1 MLTFFTFLTYLDFVF
16 YSKILELVS
25 YGSGDNLICRSY
37 FTFSTITQSHVYG
50 VKCGKLIWNPATN
63 VDTSQSCDNFLYN
76 ARVIGIKSL

>member
-1 MLTFFTFLTYLDFVF
+1 MGTFFTFLTFLDFVF
-16 YSKILELVS
+16 YSQIWELVS

-50 VKCGKLIWNPATN
+50 VKCGKLLWNPATN
-63 VDTSQSCDNFLYN
+63 VDRSQSCDNFLYN